1 MSTFDRLVKV
11 FERVFGDDVATE
23 HLTLTAN
30 LVTDVGMNSIGFL
43 YMALALEEEFG
54 VKFTN
59 DDFKGLATVQDVIT
73 CIEGKK

>member
-1 MSTFDRLVKV
+1 MSTFERLVKV
-11 FERVFGDDVATE
+11 FEKVFGDDVNVEGITPE
-23 HLTLTAN
+23 AN

-54 VKFTN
+54 VKFN
-59 DDFKGLATVQDVIT
+59 NEDFATLTTVQDVIT

>member
-11 FERVFGDDVATE
+11 FERVFGEDINTAHITPK
-23 HLTLTAN
+23 AN
-30 LVTDVGMNSIGFL
+30 LITDVGMNSIGFL

-59 DDFKGLATVQDVIT
+59 GDFQGLVTVADVIA
-73 CIEGKK
+73 CIEGKQ

>member
-1 MSTFDRLVKV
+1 MSTFERLVKV
-11 FERVFGDDVATE
+11 FERVFGGDINTE
-23 HLTLTAN
+23 GITTEAN

-54 VKFTN
+54 VKFNN
-59 DDFKGLATVQDVIT
+59 DDFKGLATVQDVIN